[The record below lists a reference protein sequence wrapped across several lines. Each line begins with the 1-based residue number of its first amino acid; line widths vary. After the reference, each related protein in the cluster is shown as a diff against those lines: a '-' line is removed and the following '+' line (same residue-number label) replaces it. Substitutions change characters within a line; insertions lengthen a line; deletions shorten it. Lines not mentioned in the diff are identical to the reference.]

1 MAVRRMDMNEH
12 ITNVFSRQ
20 YKRME
25 SELLGLNIPAGY
37 LSIISKYWRYAE
49 QDLQEL
55 SKEKDNELDKDSY

>member
-1 MAVRRMDMNEH
+1 MNEH

-25 SELLGLNIPAGY
+25 SELIGLNIPAGY

-55 SKEKDNELDKDSY
+55 SKEKENGMDENSH

>member
-1 MAVRRMDMNEH
+1 MDEK
-12 ITNVFSRQ
+12 ITNIFSRQ

-25 SELLGLNIPAGY
+25 SELVGLNIPTGY

-55 SKEKDNELDKDSY
+55 SKEKENGLDKDTH

>member
-1 MAVRRMDMNEH
+1 MNEH

-25 SELLGLNIPAGY
+25 SELQGLNIPAGY

-55 SKEKDNELDKDSY
+55 SKEKENGMDENSH

>member
-1 MAVRRMDMNEH
+1 MDEK
-12 ITNVFSRQ
+12 ITNIFSRQ

-25 SELLGLNIPAGY
+25 SELVGLNIPTGY

-55 SKEKDNELDKDSY
+55 SKEKENGLDKDTN

>member
-1 MAVRRMDMNEH
+1 MNEH

-25 SELLGLNIPAGY
+25 SELIGLNIPAGY

-55 SKEKDNELDKDSY
+55 SKEKDNELDKDSD